1 MKRGRQ
7 DGNWI
12 LPLQEQWGGDLEVV
26 VRVLQTALT
35 PAFLLAAVAS
45 LLNVLTTRLARA
57 VDRSRELQRSLGESA
72 GKERQA
78 IRDELAIIGKR
89 KRLSRISIL
98 FSVTGAVVI
107 CIMVAL
113 LFLMGISAFSMA
125 ELIVSMFTLA
135 MGLIAFALIALLWE
149 TTLAAHEV
157 DIPDLAADD
166 DGGDTAATK

>member
-1 MKRGRQ
+1 M
-7 DGNWI
+7 
-12 LPLQEQWGGDLEVV
+12 PLQEQWGGDLEVV

-57 VDRSRELQRSLGESA
+57 VDRSRELQRSLGEST

-78 IRDELAIIGKR
+78 IRSELVIIGKR
-89 KRLSRISIL
+89 KQLVRLSIQL
-98 FSVTGAVVI
+98 SVTGAVVV
-107 CIMVAL
+107 CAMVAM
-113 LFLMGISAFSMA
+113 LFFMGISPFSMA
-125 ELIVSMFTLA
+125 ELIVSMFIVA

-157 DIPDLAADD
+157 DMPALAADD
-166 DGGDTAATK
+166 AGVDAGATE